1 MLDKLDVTPEQKT
14 GASVPRAR
22 DNVKTTTRAVL
33 RYKTA
38 HNYVGYNS

>member
-14 GASVPRAR
+14 GEYRAGQR
-22 DNVKTTTRAVL
+22 RVNDAPAVL

>member
-14 GASVPRAR
+14 GAYRGR
-22 DNVKTTTRAVL
+22 TTINVASTTRAVL